1 MAVSIL
7 RRRAVPTIFLLCALI
22 LLVFQVQSRAI
33 RRADRAH
40 DFLADEREVRRKAS
54 GAVFIQDTHDNN
66 NNNNKFALGAG
77 GPGAPVAAPIR
88 NNKPFAGGTG
98 AKNGLSKDAPQ
109 RTGGGLF
116 KNAGA
121 LKVPEKAAAAAA
133 AAAASVSGDGVGSA
147 LPPALASKDKR
158 KLAYVF
164 YVTNDQYACACLAI
178 VASLKHVGFRA
189 DAALVALVT
198 SGVSSRRLQ
207 QLRDMGIR
215 TDTVDVVRSENSGA
229 DPTWKDSLT
238 RLWVFK
244 LVEFDRIIALDVDG
258 TVVKPLDHLFDLPP
272 APLWAAR
279 AYWLPQPFFQS
290 TLYVIQPSKQLYDAQ
305 IATHERIQHEEPGRS
320 MFDMDMTNE
329 AFSDSVALLPGSLAL
344 LNGVFK
350 ASAGA
355 TEPVY
360 GTGTVADMAAVVAY
374 VHFSEA
380 PGGGY
385 GKPWSLPGRH
395 IATNPNSHPLFS
407 QLFTDYWAR
416 EDELCT

>member
-7 RRRAVPTIFLLCALI
+7 RRRAVPTVLLLCALV
-22 LLVFQVQSRAI
+22 LLVFQVQSRSI

-40 DFLADEREVRRKAS
+40 DLLADEREVRRKAS
-54 GAVFIQDTHDNN
+54 GAVFIQDTHDNIN
-66 NNNNKFALGAG
+66 NNNNKFAAGAG
-77 GPGAPVAAPIR
+77 GPGAPAAALIR
-88 NNKPFAGGTG
+88 NNKPFAGGGVG
-98 AKNGLSKDAPQ
+98 AKNGLSKDAPP
-109 RTGGGLF
+109 RAGGGLF

-121 LKVPEKAAAAAA
+121 LKVPEKAAAAA
-133 AAAASVSGDGVGSA
+133 GSA
-147 LPPALASKDKR
+147 LPPSLASTDKR

-178 VASLKHVGFRA
+178 VASLKHVGYRA

-215 TDTVDVVRSENSGA
+215 TDAVDVVRNENGGA

-244 LVEFDRIIALDVDG
+244 LVEFDRIIVLDVDG

-305 IATHERIQHEEPGRS
+305 IATHERIQREEPDRS
-320 MFDMDMTNE
+320 MFDMDITNE

-374 VHFSEA
+374 VHFTEA

-395 IATNPNSHPLFS
+395 IATNPDSHPLFS
-407 QLFTDYWAR
+407 KLFTDYWAR